1 MLNVYRVSMRKLMRN
16 KFVVRATGWTTLR
29 FSFMQPE
36 PHDGCVVLLTYNTH
50 RQLMYS
56 THTYTQMTHNDEDK
70 VKF

>member
-1 MLNVYRVSMRKLMRN
+1 MFRVSMRKLMRN